1 MQMWPYDV
9 GVVDE
14 LTPLDEA
21 SATLRDK
28 AIKSAGLPSQVTDFL
43 AEKLPG
49 RRIVLPRDT
58 ALYEKARK
66 TFNARYDVIFPGAVV
81 YCAQE
86 GDVSVC
92 IDAATRFA
100 VPFRIRASG
109 HSFGGASSL
118 AGGIVVDI
126 SAMKSIRML
135 PQQEVYVE
143 AGCNMSDLQ
152 KTLNSV
158 QLQLPTGG
166 SPVAIAGFMQGGGFS
181 NLVSRTLGMQSDSV
195 TGIWMMLAQKTV
207 VRASESVNHDL
218 WWAVRGGTGGNFG
231 VLLAAT
237 YRLHPA
243 RESIRWSCSLAL
255 PDHASRAT
263 AIAALAA
270 LQDIVLSSG
279 PEFNAAVDMRYWP
292 EYAGGV
298 PETLRLYVAGNYY
311 GNSSDLESILRPLT
325 RLLNGGNFQ
334 FHSHNKRLPLLR
346 KARFTSG
353 LNAQDWTNLVES
365 YADHA
370 NLHSVLTIDVWGGAI
385 NSYPVESSAF
395 VHRDAVFNI
404 YVTGFW
410 EGETEEAQ
418 MQTYL
423 KHWEHALEPVWTG
436 GIYQN
441 FADPDLADYARHY
454 WARAYPALAACKQKY
469 DPGNLFV
476 TDQAVVGSNRPVSWP
491 PRVAESLRQPIQ

>member
-1 MQMWPYDV
+1 
-9 GVVDE
+9 
-14 LTPLDEA
+14 
-21 SATLRDK
+21 
-28 AIKSAGLPSQVTDFL
+28 
-43 AEKLPG
+43 
-49 RRIVLPRDT
+49 
-58 ALYEKARK
+58 
-66 TFNARYDVIFPGAVV
+66 
-81 YCAQE
+81 
-86 GDVSVC
+86 
-92 IDAATRFA
+92 
-100 VPFRIRASG
+100 
-109 HSFGGASSL
+109 
-118 AGGIVVDI
+118 
-126 SAMKSIRML
+126 
-135 PQQEVYVE
+135 
-143 AGCNMSDLQ
+143 
-152 KTLNSV
+152 
-158 QLQLPTGG
+158 
-166 SPVAIAGFMQGGGFS
+166 
-181 NLVSRTLGMQSDSV
+181 
-195 TGIWMMLAQKTV
+195 
-207 VRASESVNHDL
+207 
-218 WWAVRGGTGGNFG
+218 
-231 VLLAAT
+231 
-237 YRLHPA
+237 
-243 RESIRWSCSLAL
+243 
-255 PDHASRAT
+255 
-263 AIAALAA
+263 
-270 LQDIVLSSG
+270 
-279 PEFNAAVDMRYWP
+279 MRYWP